1 MLLLLPHFSAQASWS
16 SRLTL
21 CWLTG
26 ALTAAP
32 FPSLVSSEPS
42 CLTQTLA
49 AAHSPPLLRTGQ
61 LEYAT
66 DALLA
71 DRGFEG
77 RAFPEGRKRY
87 VIPTDEVVANFYQ
100 SSKAG
105 QKMTVGGAVRWV
117 TAFVCALLMLHSPR
131 IPLQGQVPPEQA

>member
-1 MLLLLPHFSAQASWS
+1 MPLP
-16 SRLTL
+16 L
-21 CWLTG
+21 
-26 ALTAAP
+26 
-32 FPSLVSSEPS
+32 
-42 CLTQTLA
+42 
-49 AAHSPPLLRTGQ
+49 SPHLGTGQ

-117 TAFVCALLMLHSPR
+117 TGFVCALPVLHSSHSFARPS
-131 IPLQGQVPPEQA
+131 PTLLP